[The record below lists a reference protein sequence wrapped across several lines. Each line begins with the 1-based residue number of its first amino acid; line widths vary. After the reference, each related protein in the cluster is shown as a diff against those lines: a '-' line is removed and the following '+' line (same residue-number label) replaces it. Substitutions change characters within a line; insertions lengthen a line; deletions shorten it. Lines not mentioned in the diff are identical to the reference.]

1 MTNSLVAEKQTTT
14 TQNSSWIGMV
24 LISAF
29 GLFSLIILRDP
40 LQLAAV
46 GLSGVVGMGV
56 VGLWRWSWFVIQ
68 VIRSRLFMHVV
79 FPRWRRRADEI
90 AVEDLPHMCFMIPT
104 YKEKVWVNE
113 LVYRAI
119 AHEARTLAR
128 PITILVNGSSLEENA
143 GIRQI
148 LEEADPGLKHIQ
160 LYELT
165 QKDGK
170 RKAMADGLRMLRT
183 LGLPED
189 TIVALMD
196 GDTELCPGTLR
207 KCLPFFKLFPKLGAL
222 TTDETPIVKGS
233 YVFSEWFHLRFAQR
247 HYQMCSMSLS
257 RKVLCL
263 TGRFSLFHS
272 RAAFDTQ
279 FINQLENDALDDWL
293 WGRFKFLSGDDK
305 STWFSLLR
313 WRYEMIYVPDAM
325 VNSLETHTGSVL
337 KRARSNMQRW
347 FGNMLRSNGRAVGLG
362 PHIVGWFPWW
372 CLVDQRISMW
382 TSLITPG
389 LLLISLLQGNLLFA
403 GIILS
408 WVCFSRPLMLMII
421 FLGRSSDLKP
431 IHFPILVATQW
442 SSSVIKVWN
451 QMNMA
456 QQSWQNRGIQKMS
469 ATTTGWA
476 RNVQIIIAR
485 FLLLCQMLAFFV
497 ALFWWWFGILTPFQD
512 VQSWNINR
520 KSDPPAVVTQTI
532 NAVEEGIFP
541 NDFKDDS
548 VKLQALINSL
558 PETEKVKINLP
569 VGEID
574 LFQPLEINRS
584 HLMIRGQDAERTI
597 LQSHFKTSPEETFI
611 VVRPFEQIDSS
622 LEDIQLRGF
631 TLRPVSSSSN
641 PQQGSQMHGILFDR
655 VSNASVK
662 DVNLATQGH
671 PVILNQTQD
680 VTVEYVTARG
690 TVMSPIT
697 SQQLANPINPVSD
710 SSTQQLVKQQ

>member
-40 LQLAAV
+40 LKLAAV
-46 GLSGVVGMGV
+46 GMSGVIGMGV
-56 VGLWRWSWFVIQ
+56 VGIWRWSWFVFQ
-68 VIRSRLFMHVV
+68 VLRSRFFMHVM
-79 FPRWRRRADEI
+79 FPRWRRRADEV

-104 YKEKVWVNE
+104 YKEKKWVNE

-128 PITILVNGSSLEENA
+128 PITILVNGSSHEENA
-143 GIRQI
+143 GIRKI

-170 RKAMADGLRMLRT
+170 RKAMADGLRLLRT

-272 RAAFDTQ
+272 RAAFDLQ

-362 PHIVGWFPWW
+362 PHVVGWFPWW

-389 LLLISLLQGNLLFA
+389 LLLISLLQAQWLFA

-408 WVCFSRPLMLMII
+408 WVCFSRPLMLIII
-421 FLGRSSDLKP
+421 FLGRPSHLKP

-476 RNVQIIIAR
+476 RTVQLIIAR
-485 FLLLCQMLAFFV
+485 FLLASQTLAFFV

-512 VQSWNINR
+512 LQSWWMNQN
-520 KSDPPAVVTQTI
+520 SEPPAVVTQI
-532 NAVEEGIFP
+532 IDAADQGIYP
-541 NDFKDDS
+541 NDSKDDS
-548 VKLQALINSL
+548 AQLQALINSL
-558 PETEKVKINLP
+558 PETGKVQINLP
-569 VGEID
+569 LGEID
-574 LFQPLEINRS
+574 LFEPLEINRS
-584 HLMIRGQDAERTI
+584 HFVLRGQDAERTI
-597 LQSHFKTSPEETFI
+597 LQAHFKTSPEETFM
-611 VVRPFEQIDSS
+611 VVRPLEGIDSS

-631 TLRPVSSSSN
+631 TLRPVSTSN
-641 PQQGSQMHGILFDR
+641 TQRSQMHGILLDR
-655 VSNASVK
+655 VSRVLVK
-662 DVNLATQGH
+662 NVNLETQGH
-671 PVILNQTQD
+671 PVVLNQTED

-697 SQQLANPINPVSD
+697 SQQLANPIAPVSD
-710 SSTQQLVKQQ
+710 LSTQQLVKQQ